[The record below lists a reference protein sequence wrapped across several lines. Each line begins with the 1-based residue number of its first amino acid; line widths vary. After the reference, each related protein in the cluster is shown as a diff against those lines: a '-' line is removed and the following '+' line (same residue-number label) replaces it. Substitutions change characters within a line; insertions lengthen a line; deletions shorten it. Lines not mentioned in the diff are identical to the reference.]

1 MTHRK
6 KNLENINI
14 VAINSQTTSAA
25 SFPILMKIVN
35 PKIKAQGTTSIRPS
49 MMSSHIIIQL
59 LQSRDKDLNLKGS
72 QIDNVTYKGPKVKVR
87 LDMSSETTQ
96 VSKSGTKS
104 LTVSIRIEL

>member
-1 MTHRK
+1 MKHRK

-14 VAINSQTTSAA
+14 VAISSQTTSAA

-35 PKIKAQGTTSIRPS
+35 PKIEAQGTISIRPS

-72 QIDNVTYKGPKVKVR
+72 QIDNVR
-87 LDMSSETTQ
+87 
-96 VSKSGTKS
+96 TKDQ
-104 LTVSIRIEL
+104 R